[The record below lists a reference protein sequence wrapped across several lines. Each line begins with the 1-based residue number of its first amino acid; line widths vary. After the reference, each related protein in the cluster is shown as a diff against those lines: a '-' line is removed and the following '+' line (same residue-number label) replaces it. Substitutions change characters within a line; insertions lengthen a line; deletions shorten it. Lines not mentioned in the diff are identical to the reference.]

1 MRSMHKD
8 ATVATV
14 RGANVAR
21 PTHLRMVRWL
31 KASDWASLKT
41 DDTDSAILAL
51 PVNPP
56 PTPK

>member
-1 MRSMHKD
+1 MYED
-8 ATVATV
+8 AVVATG

-31 KASDWASLKT
+31 KASDWASFKT
-41 DDTDSAILAL
+41 DDTDSAISAL